1 MAIDS
6 QVIRF
11 HEQVREQFYNDL
23 LDTVRVDCKQYFID
37 KMIESVQEAVYDA
50 YTPTLYKRREDRG
63 GLIDPKNF
71 DLQMFLDRDG
81 AVTIFMKN
89 MTTGAYN
96 AFYIDEGI
104 VTGRDFYDWERSQ
117 AYYLAQQ
124 GKFQRDFY
132 TLMEFKVAN
141 DNELKQLIRRGM
153 EKRGWKYN

>member
-6 QVIRF
+6 QVIHF
-11 HEQVREQFYNDL
+11 HEQIREQFYNDL
-23 LDTVRVDCKQYFID
+23 LDTVRVDCKQYFIN
-37 KMIESVQEAVYDA
+37 KMQEAVQEAVYDA
-50 YTPTLYKRREDRG
+50 YTPTQYERRMDDG
-63 GLIDPKNF
+63 GLSDPKNF
-71 DLQMFLDRDG
+71 DLEMFLDRDG

-89 MTTGAYN
+89 MTTGKGR

-104 VTGRDFYDWERSQ
+104 VTGKDFYDWERSQ

-132 TLMEFKVAN
+132 TLMEYKVYY
-141 DNELKQLIRRGM
+141 DDELKQLIRRGM

>member
-1 MAIDS
+1 MADPQI
-6 QVIRF
+6 QAF
-11 HEQVREQFYNDL
+11 HKEIKDKFYNDL
-23 LDTVRVDCKQYFID
+23 LETLQECKQYFIE
-37 KMIESVQEAVYDA
+37 KMQEAVQEAVYDA
-50 YTPTLYKRREDRG
+50 YTPTQYERRGEEG
-63 GLIDPKNF
+63 GLKDPKNF
-71 DLQMFLDRDG
+71 DLQIFFDRDG
-81 AVTIFMKN
+81 SIVVFMKN
-89 MTTGAYN
+89 MTTGAGN

-104 VTGRDFYDWERSQ
+104 VTGKDFYDWERSQ